1 MVHSQEVLRLTNF
14 IETGN
19 RMVVAGAEEG
29 GREELLFRG
38 FTVSNL
44 QDEKFL
50 EADGTTTWTVDG
62 LNTAV
67 PTLRNA

>member
-1 MVHSQEVLRLTNF
+1 MVHSHEVLRSANF
-14 IETGN
+14 IETEN
-19 RMVVAGAEEG
+19 RVVVAGAEG
-29 GREELLFRG
+29 GESEELLFRG

-50 EADGTTTWTVDG
+50 ERDDMDG

-67 PTLRNA
+67 LTLKNA